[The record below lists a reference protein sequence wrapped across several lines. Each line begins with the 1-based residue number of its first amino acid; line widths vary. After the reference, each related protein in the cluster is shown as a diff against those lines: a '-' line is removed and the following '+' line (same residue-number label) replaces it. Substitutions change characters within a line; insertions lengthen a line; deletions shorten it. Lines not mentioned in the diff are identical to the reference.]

1 MWKKAI
7 GFVGRYIAIGVL
19 IGIGIYTVDE
29 VHWRL
34 LGSERIDRLQQSLE
48 LLSETYQALQDELT
62 ISILDPEPSES
73 LPADETIEDP
83 YPIRPTPYFVNGE
96 LQGYRL
102 YPGTDRDAFR
112 SLGLRPGDL
121 VTEIDGQPL
130 DEPSVAI
137 ELFQSAVRGQP
148 VQFSILRDG
157 ETVQIE
163 VTVD

>member
-1 MWKKAI
+1 M
-7 GFVGRYIAIGVL
+7 
-19 IGIGIYTVDE
+19 
-29 VHWRL
+29 
-34 LGSERIDRLQQSLE
+34 
-48 LLSETYQALQDELT
+48 
-62 ISILDPEPSES
+62 
-73 LPADETIEDP
+73 
-83 YPIRPTPYFVNGE
+83 NGE